1 MTTFRCYGRPLPLG
15 EVARLDG
22 YAIETMRHASNWHNL
37 PLIGSGSALVWVWV
51 WRWGPGPLAGLSG
64 WLCAHVH

>member
-22 YAIETMRHASNWHNL
+22 YAIERFAMPVTGIIFRL
-37 PLIGSGSALVWVWV
+37 LALALLLFGFGV
-51 WRWGPGPLAGLSG
+51 GALAL
-64 WLCAHVH
+64 LRA